1 MPLGLLG
8 KKLGMTQVFDE
19 SGAVI
24 PVTVIEAG
32 PCAVVA
38 KRSKEANGYTA
49 VQLGFDP
56 KPARLVN
63 KPDAGHF
70 KAAGVDPV
78 RIVREFRGDETA
90 TLEVGQAVNVEI
102 FAAGDRVD
110 VCGTSKG
117 RGFTGVHKRHGSRPG
132 PKSHGSMYHNR
143 PGSNGGSS
151 EPARTFK
158 AKPLAGHH
166 GHSRVTTKNLKVVK
180 TDPARNLILIKG
192 SVPGANG
199 GYVIIRKK

>member
-38 KRSKEANGYTA
+38 KRSEEANGYTA
-49 VQLGFDP
+49 VQLGFDA

-63 KPDAGHF
+63 KPDTGHF
-70 KAAGVDPV
+70 KAAGVEPV

-90 TLEVGQAVNVEI
+90 TLEIGQAVNVEI

-158 AKPLAGHH
+158 GKPLAGHH